1 LKQVL
6 YLSYDGLTDPLGQ
19 SQVLPYIKGLA
30 SNGRSFTVISFEKNK
45 ASYSY
50 QEIFNSISSS
60 NIDWIPIS
68 YTKQP
73 PILSTIWDVY
83 KLKQK
88 VKNLIRNRKVD
99 VIHCRSYITSLVG
112 LEMKKKHN
120 IPFIFD
126 MRGFWADERVDG
138 GIWNL
143 KNPVFRLVYNFFK
156 KKELEFCKN
165 ADAIIS
171 LTYAGINE
179 MKTWNVS
186 GILAKTHI
194 IPCAVDTDLF
204 SQSKIIEKEAEEL
217 KKQIFP
223 LGSKVLLY
231 SGSLGTWY
239 LLKEML
245 IFFEKLEEN
254 DASWYFLFLTR
265 DTENL
270 QAELKNLSP
279 EKRMKIKFLEV
290 KRNEIPRYITMADF
304 TIFFIVPKFS
314 KKSSF
319 PTKHAE
325 FMAMGKPSIANSN
338 VGDVEAIIN
347 DSKSGVVLN
356 SFSEAEIENKVLEM
370 LNFNGNNHEISEFAE
385 KQFSLSS
392 AVAKYQ
398 SIYSSILREK

>member
-1 LKQVL
+1 MKQVL

-30 SNGRSFTVISFEKNK
+30 SNGRSFKVISFEKNK
-45 ASYSY
+45 AYYSY